1 MNFRDT
7 QYAVRGLAYIKGL
20 DYFDELMPEERLRSL
35 FRGARS
41 AYGFDY
47 ITSGKFID
55 WILCVVGREH
65 REQNLFGD
73 GEEPNWQTPGLPV
86 CKKDCPYR
94 MKYATLPNQRNA
106 LRVEIIAPS
115 DRCGWKLKDGR
126 IGGTPEDYHPCTKL
140 FLR

>member
-20 DYFDELMPEERLRSL
+20 DYFDELMPEERLFSL
-35 FRGARS
+35 FKGAQR

-55 WILCVVGREH
+55 WIICVVGREH
-65 REQNLFGD
+65 REQNLFGVVV
-73 GEEPNWQTPGLPV
+73 EETEQPRVAPV

-94 MKYATLPNQRNA
+94 MKFSTLPNQRNA
-106 LRVEIIAPS
+106 PRVEIIAPS

-126 IGGTPEDYHPCTKL
+126 IGGTPEDYHPCIKL